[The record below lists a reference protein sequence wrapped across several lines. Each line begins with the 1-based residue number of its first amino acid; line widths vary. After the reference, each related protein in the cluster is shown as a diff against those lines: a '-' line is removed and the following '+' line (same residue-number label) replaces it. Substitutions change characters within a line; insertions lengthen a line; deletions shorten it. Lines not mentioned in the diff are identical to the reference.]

1 MRIWVAATCRRKGIA
16 TKMLDS
22 VQENFALTE
31 LDKQKVAFSSPT
43 SEGAKLATK
52 WFARSDFLVYINE

>member
-1 MRIWVAATCRRKGIA
+1 
-16 TKMLDS
+16 MLDS

-31 LDKQKVAFSSPT
+31 LDKQKVAFSSPI
-43 SEGAKLATK
+43 SEGAKLAAK